1 MNRIIHEITDGI
13 SGFLGFSEKIN
24 GCFSCGES
32 CVGVDLLCRKCSTQ
46 LIPLSGDSCVRC
58 GRYLD
63 WKVGTIGT
71 VGTVGTVANGLLCP
85 RCASVKTSF
94 DLVISCYE
102 YNGLCKELLHR
113 LKYSNERELA
123 AVFGRKMGDTMG
135 EVLFENSG
143 KLYENSILI
152 PVPISKD
159 KMETRGY
166 NQALCLAEKVGKIS
180 GIKVV
185 DGLLRIKDTQGQHK
199 LTKIERNENIK
210 GAFSFNFKYNIFN
223 RHAILVD
230 DIFTT
235 GSTAEECAKALKQ
248 AGAARV
254 TVLTAA
260 GGGRK
265 SIL

>member
-1 MNRIIHEITDGI
+1 MKEILHEIVDGI

-24 GCFSCGES
+24 ECISCGES
-32 CVGVDLLCRKCSTQ
+32 CVGADLLCPTCTTE
-46 LIPLSGDSCVRC
+46 LTPLSGDSCVRC

-63 WKVGTIGT
+63 WKAGT
-71 VGTVGTVANGLLCP
+71 VSNGLLCP
-85 RCASVKTSF
+85 RCTSVKTSF
-94 DLVISCYE
+94 NLVISCYE

-113 LKYSNERELA
+113 LKYSNEQELA
-123 AVFGRKMGDTMG
+123 AVFGKKMGDTMG
-135 EVLFENSG
+135 ETLFGSSG
-143 KLYENSILI
+143 NMYENSILM

-166 NQALCLAEKVGKIS
+166 NQALCLAQAVSKVS

-185 DGLLRIKDTQGQHK
+185 DGLFRIKDTQGQHK
-199 LTKIERNENIK
+199 LTKVERSENIK
-210 GAFSFNFKYNIFN
+210 GAFSFNLKYNISC
-223 RHAILVD
+223 RHVILVD

-235 GSTAEECAKALKQ
+235 GSTAEECAKTLKH
-248 AGAARV
+248 AGAETV